1 MNYLVI
7 IDKHYLCYLHSL
19 LESWWTNYRKG
30 KAKWHIHYIS
40 ESHNDSTE
48 RLDNN
53 TLILLRKHCA
63 YFQNCNPNVTFEISI
78 TKSTLDADGREIP
91 VGLHHNGNRRLTRFM
106 AYCANIRTQI
116 IPDILANLDNNDLL
130 IYLDV
135 DSLIRGCLD
144 HVSKLLTK
152 YDTMLFFSDETY
164 KRIHSK
170 HRDNTS
176 ARYTYLK
183 SGLIGIRKTAN
194 SVAFF
199 DRYKSGV
206 QELGLTNWGSDQQAL
221 VEIYEAKKFPIK
233 IGFWNNI
240 YLDWHFKKDSLI
252 WMGKGTRKDG
262 DKIYLAEYNF
272 YRKKWKK
279 KLQQFV

>member
-1 MNYLVI
+1 MNYLVV
-7 IDKHYLCYLHSL
+7 IDKNYLCYLHSL
-19 LESWWTNYRKG
+19 LESWWTNYNQGRVT
-30 KAKWHIHYIS
+30 WHIYYIS
-40 ESHNDSTE
+40 ESDHNDN
-48 RLDNN
+48 DINGD
-53 TLILLRKHCA
+53 ILKNLRIQCE
-63 YFQNCNPNVTFEISI
+63 YFHTCNSNVTFEITI
-78 TKSTLDADGREIP
+78 KHSTSHADSREIP
-91 VGLHHNGNRRLTRFM
+91 VGLHHNGKRKLTRFM

-116 IPDILANLDNNDLL
+116 IPDILANLETNDLL

-135 DSLIRGCLD
+135 DSLIRGCLH
-144 HVSKLLTK
+144 HVSKIVTK

-164 KRIHSK
+164 KRINSK

-183 SGLIGIRKTAN
+183 SGLIGIRKTDN

-199 DRYKSGV
+199 DRYKLKV

-221 VEIYEAKKFPIK
+221 VQIYEAKKLPIK
-233 IGFWNNI
+233 IGFWNSV

-252 WMGKGTRKDG
+252 WMGKGNRKDR
-262 DKIYLAEYNF
+262 DRIYLAEYNF